1 MTHPNFLL
9 NSRTLIIGSSS
20 GIGYAVA
27 SGALANGAKVHITS
41 VTSQKLFAKIAQLQ
55 SLYSGAH
62 VSGSV
67 ADLSNTETLEANL
80 QSVLDAALP
89 LEPLAEL
96 TATTALS
103 AFTVRYL
110 GPLLIGKL
118 VAANPGKYLN
128 PAASSSITLTC
139 RRGADSS
146 TCGRIGANQGECD
159 RSRCSGTELVE
170 QMFKGNP
177 EVLSAFEAASLTKKI
192 GTPEG
197 AAEAYLFSMRSA
209 LATGQDFK
217 PHPHHWRVPLG
228 WALQSLPARF
238 PTDPKSTSPPP
249 PAEKLS
255 TKIKQL
261 QSLYPNAHV
270 SGSTVDLSNTETL
283 ETDMQ
288 SLLDAA
294 LKQTG
299 GPLDH
304 IVCTAGEGPNTTP
317 LADITTTRALST
329 FTKPRKYVNPAA
341 SSSITLTSGVLNH
354 RPRRGIFMLGA
365 AGAVEVLTRSL
376 AVELAPI
383 RANAVIVGA
392 VRTELI
398 EKMTGGDEEFYKA
411 ATLTREVGTPEAA
424 AEGYLFCMR
433 SALATGQGVAVD
445 GGFFMLPA

>member
-1 MTHPNFLL
+1 MAHPNFLL
-9 NSRTLIIGSSS
+9 NSRTLIIGGSS
-20 GIGYAVA
+20 GLGFAVA
-27 SGALANGAKVHITS
+27 SGALSNGSKVHITS
-41 VTSQKLFAKIAQLQ
+41 
-55 SLYSGAH
+55 
-62 VSGSV
+62 
-67 ADLSNTETLEANL
+67 
-80 QSVLDAALP
+80 
-89 LEPLAEL
+89 
-96 TATTALS
+96 TT
-103 AFTVRYL
+103 
-110 GPLLIGKL
+110 
-118 VAANPGKYLN
+118 
-128 PAASSSITLTC
+128 
-139 RRGADSS
+139 
-146 TCGRIGANQGECD
+146 
-159 RSRCSGTELVE
+159 
-170 QMFKGNP
+170 
-177 EVLSAFEAASLTKKI
+177 
-192 GTPEG
+192 
-197 AAEAYLFSMRSA
+197 
-209 LATGQDFK
+209 
-217 PHPHHWRVPLG
+217 
-228 WALQSLPARF
+228 
-238 PTDPKSTSPPP
+238 
-249 PAEKLS
+249 AEKLS

-329 FTKPRKYVNPAA
+329 FTVRYLAPLMIGKLIARNPGKYLNPAA

-445 GGFFMLPA
+445 GGFFMLPG